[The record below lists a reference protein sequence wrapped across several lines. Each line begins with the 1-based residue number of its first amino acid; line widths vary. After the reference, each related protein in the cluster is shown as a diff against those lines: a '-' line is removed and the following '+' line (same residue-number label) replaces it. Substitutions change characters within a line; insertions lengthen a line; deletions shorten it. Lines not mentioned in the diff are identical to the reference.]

1 MGQGIYKKE
10 RDMVKKGG
18 LGKGLEALLS
28 TNVGESAPRIDYL
41 SLDHIRP
48 NPSQP
53 RKDFDEE
60 RLLALSESIK
70 DHGVLQPIVV
80 RRVQGGYEIVA
91 GERRYRAS
99 REAGLREIPA
109 IVMNMEPSLQAKLA
123 MVENLQREDLN
134 SVEEAMGYAKLQEEY
149 GLNQKEL
156 AELVG
161 RSRVHITNTLRLLG
175 LSPEILAFIKEEK
188 LTAGHGR
195 ALLMFPEENREA
207 MAGLAIEKKMSV
219 RSLEALSKETKPSKA
234 KAKKDPHIKDM
245 EKRLSHSLGTKVTI
259 VQGKKTGTLEITF
272 YGKEDLE
279 LLIEKLI

>member
-1 MGQGIYKKE
+1 
-10 RDMVKKGG
+10 MVKKGG